1 VRAAV
6 FHGRG
11 DIRIE
16 NLPEP
21 TSGAGE
27 VLLEVHA
34 AGICG
39 TDAGEF
45 GHGPNMFPIH
55 QAHPITG
62 HQGPMVPGH
71 EFAGRVV
78 AVGAGVES
86 IAEGMLVAS
95 GAGASC
101 GVCDRCREG
110 RSSLCARYWTVGL
123 QRNGALAQFCT
134 VPASICLD
142 VAPYR
147 LTEDAAALSQPMAIA
162 VHAMRRGRPRPGD
175 VALVVGAG
183 GIGAFLTFALS
194 HTGVQVVVVE
204 QSAERRALAGKLG
217 AAAAL
222 DPATAAEEHA
232 LASIEPRVCYEVT
245 GSAAGLELAGRA
257 VPKGGCLVIV
267 GLQERP
273 QPLDLRSVALK
284 ELTIEGTNAHTFTAD
299 MPEAMRLLAVGAG
312 VWSEVAPAALP
323 LEDLVPEGL
332 MPMLAGRSPRI
343 KTLIDPWS
351 TAPRPTRMS
360 PGPQR

>member
-1 VRAAV
+1 MRAAV
-6 FHGRG
+6 FHGRE

-21 TSGAGE
+21 TPGAGE
-27 VLLEVHA
+27 LLLEVHA

-39 TDAGEF
+39 TDAGEY
-45 GHGPNMFPIH
+45 GYGPKLFLIH

-86 IAEGMLVAS
+86 LAAGTLVAS
-95 GAGASC
+95 GAGSSC
-101 GVCDRCREG
+101 GVCNRCREG
-110 RSSLCARYWTVGL
+110 RTSLCARYWTVGL

-142 VAPYR
+142 VAPYG

-162 VHAMRRGRPRPGD
+162 VHAARRGRPRPGD

-194 HTGVQVVVVE
+194 HTGVEVVVVE
-204 QSAERRALAGKLG
+204 QSAERRTLAEKLG
-217 AAAAL
+217 AKVAL
-222 DPATAAEEHA
+222 DPATAAEEQA
-232 LASIEPRVCYEVT
+232 RLSMEPRVCYEVT

-257 VPKGGCLVIV
+257 VPNGGRLVIV

-284 ELTIEGTNAHTFTAD
+284 ELTIYGTNAHTFTAD
-299 MPEAMRLLAVGAG
+299 MPEAFRLLAVGADI
-312 VWSEVAPAALP
+312 WSRVAPAALP
-323 LEDLVPEGL
+323 LEDLVPQGL
-332 MPMLAGRSPRI
+332 VPMLGGRSPRI

-351 TAPRPTRMS
+351 IAARPTRMS
-360 PGPQR
+360 RGS